1 VCTYIALLISDLQER
16 KQKEAEE
23 YNNNLQKQAHAKAQK
38 LRYEDDLA
46 RKRMQAERDAQR
58 RQDAELVKMQEASA
72 IRKEEA
78 RRATEQK
85 ILQEMI
91 QTEKEKAKQEQQ
103 TDRIKALAEAEAR
116 ALEQRELEEITRRT
130 MLEKMKGEKEKW
142 LAAINTT
149 FSHVEGF
156 NSLSIN
162 NIMKLIYYFFLFH

>member
-1 VCTYIALLISDLQER
+1 
-16 KQKEAEE
+16 
-23 YNNNLQKQAHAKAQK
+23 
-38 LRYEDDLA
+38 
-46 RKRMQAERDAQR
+46 
-58 RQDAELVKMQEASA
+58 MQEASA

-91 QTEKEKAKQEQQ
+91 QTEKEKAKQEQE

-156 NSLSIN
+156 NSLSIS
-162 NIMKLIYYFFLFH
+162 NIYEVNLPFLFILIECVRQSEKIIQAFLIVSFFNTCRSYGFRFNLTILLPFTDDPLPPLFSFILLCR